1 MGFKRYLLWNDAIY
15 GTPNNWININ
25 NSISQ
30 NCSMVTNTAIWTVV
44 YIGLI

>member
-1 MGFKRYLLWNDAIY
+1 MGFKRYLIWNDAIY
-15 GTPNNWININ
+15 GSTNNRANIDY
-25 NSISQ
+25 SISQ